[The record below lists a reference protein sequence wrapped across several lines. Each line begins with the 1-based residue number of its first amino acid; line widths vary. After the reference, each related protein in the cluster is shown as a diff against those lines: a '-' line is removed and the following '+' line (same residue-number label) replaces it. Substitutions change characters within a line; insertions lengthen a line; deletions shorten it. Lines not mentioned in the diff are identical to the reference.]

1 MLINSFPIKIFSRCG
16 DGGPATEARLSFP
29 KGLAVGVDKSV
40 YISDGKSVRRVQQ
53 SGKIDTVIGGHPP
66 GARHLLPI
74 GCDTSYAV
82 SEARARGGV
91 IKSDIKQRSMVHNL
105 VA

>member
-29 KGLAVGVDKSV
+29 KGLAVSVDKSV
-40 YISDGKSVRRVQQ
+40 YISDGKSVRSVQQ
-53 SGKIDTVIGGHPP
+53 SGKIDTIIGGHAP

-74 GCDTSYAV
+74 GCDTSYLV
-82 SEARARGGV
+82 SEARVGGV
-91 IKSDIKQRSMVHNL
+91 IKSNIKQRSMVHNL